1 MKNRDFITTKDYMNP
16 YRPLSVRCL
25 NSIGKLGFSGEIDA
39 RRLIDGARRKTGLD
53 DFGQGVWREALEV
66 LVDSINGEARLN
78 FTGKLIQQGRLTG
91 ALVSRLR
98 AEALLKRRPEILD
111 VDPGGIVMITGLQRT
126 GTTVLHRLL
135 HAHPDIRGVTGAEAL
150 EPVPKNAAANRGKR
164 RSEFRPRAAQRLIS
178 WLSPDFQAIHPID
191 PAAPEEDVMLL
202 DLEFMSQTSEAIM
215 HVPTYSRWLE
225 RQDHTE
231 TYRYFRKMLQIL
243 SWQWPTRNRVLKTPH
258 HLEYMASFREIF
270 PEATVVQTHRDP
282 RKTLPSFCSMV
293 AHGRGMFSDHVDPLE
308 IGRHWCAKA
317 GRMVELARSDRSRMA
332 PGTVVDVS
340 YYDLMDNPVGQLRRI
355 CGQARID
362 CGEEAVAEAENYLRL
377 NPRNRFGRHVYDM
390 ADFGLGEASIDAG
403 FSRYR
408 KEYDV
413 PFE

>member
-1 MKNRDFITTKDYMNP
+1 MKEKGFTTSTNYRNP
-16 YRPLSVRCL
+16 YRPLPVRWL
-25 NSIGKLGFSGEIDA
+25 NSIGRLGFSGEIDA
-39 RRLIDGARRKTGLD
+39 QRLIDDARRNTGLD
-53 DFGQGVWREALEV
+53 DFGQGIWREALEV
-66 LVDSINGEARLN
+66 LADSINREARLN
-78 FTGKLIQQGRLTG
+78 FTGKLIQQGRLAG

-98 AEALLKRRPEILD
+98 GEALLKRHPEILD
-111 VDPGGIVMITGLQRT
+111 IDPGGIVMITGLQRT

-135 HAHPDIRGVTGAEAL
+135 HTHPDIRGVTGAEAL
-150 EPVPKNAAANRGKR
+150 EPVPKHAAANRGKR

-202 DLEFMSQTSEAIM
+202 DLDFMSQTSEAIM

-231 TYRYFRKMLQIL
+231 TYRYFRKLLQIL

-258 HLEYMASFREIF
+258 HLEYMASFHKVF

-308 IGRHWCAKA
+308 IGRHWNAKA
-317 GRMVELARSDRSRMA
+317 SRMA
-332 PGTVVDVS
+332 ELALADRARTTPGTVIDIAFR
-340 YYDLMDNPVGQLRRI
+340 DLIDDPVRQLRRI

-362 CGEEAVAEAENYLRL
+362 CGEEAVAGAERFLRL
-377 NPRNRFGRHVYDM
+377 NPRNRFGRHDYDM
-390 ADFGLGEASIDAG
+390 ADFGLSEASINAG

>member
-1 MKNRDFITTKDYMNP
+1 MKNRGFISSKNYRNP

-25 NSIGKLGFSGEIDA
+25 NSVGKLGFPGEIDT
-39 RRLIDGARRKTGLD
+39 RRLIDGARQKTGLN
-53 DFGQGVWREALEV
+53 DFGQGIWREALEV

-78 FTGKLIQQGRLTG
+78 FTGKLIQQGRLAG

-98 AEALLKRRPEILD
+98 AEALLKRHPEILD

-135 HAHPDIRGVTGAEAL
+135 HAHPGIRGVTGAEAL
-150 EPVPKNAAANRGKR
+150 EPVPKNAAENRGKR
-164 RSEFRPRAAQRLIS
+164 HSEFRPRAAQRLIS
-178 WLSPDFQAIHPID
+178 WLSPEFQAIHPID
-191 PAAPEEDVMLL
+191 AAAPEEDVILL
-202 DLEFMSQTSEAIM
+202 DLAFMSQTSEAIM
-215 HVPTYSRWLE
+215 HVPTYSHWLE

-243 SWQWPTRNRVLKTPH
+243 SWQWPTRKRVLKTPH
-258 HLEYMASFREIF
+258 HLEYMATFRKVF

-282 RKTLPSFCSMV
+282 RRTLPSFCSMV
-293 AHGRGMFSDHVDPLE
+293 AHGRGMFSDQVDPIE
-308 IGRHWCAKA
+308 IGRHWSAKA
-317 GRMVELARSDRSRMA
+317 GRMVELARADRERMA
-332 PGTVVDVS
+332 PGAVIDVS
-340 YYDLMDNPVGQLRRI
+340 YYDLMDNPIGQLRRI
-355 CGQARID
+355 CGQAQID
-362 CGEEAVAEAENYLRL
+362 CGEEAVSEAENFLRL

-390 ADFGLGEASIDAG
+390 GDFGLSEASIGAR